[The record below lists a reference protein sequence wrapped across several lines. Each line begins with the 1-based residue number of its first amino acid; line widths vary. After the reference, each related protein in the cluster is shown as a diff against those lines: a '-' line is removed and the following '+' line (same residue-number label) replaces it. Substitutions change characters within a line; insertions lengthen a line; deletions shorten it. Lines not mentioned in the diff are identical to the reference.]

1 MSCRLDESAQSILA
15 VSSREDKMKIINIE
29 NNEILHEVR
38 DIGGDVYAMETTD
51 NANKIAFGTKKG
63 EINVLSWV

>member
-1 MSCRLDESAQSILA
+1 
-15 VSSREDKMKIINIE
+15 MKIINIE